1 MFTTFRRRTP
11 DAPMSTPVDHRSS
24 WSTQPTLE
32 AGTQHP
38 FPLSSRFAEDQDSVQ
53 DGTIRI
59 LLVDDYPEIRYMTR
73 RLLARHPGMIVV
85 GEAGNGAEA
94 LDLVRQVQPDV
105 VLMDVYMPIL
115 DGVAATKQLRSVY
128 PDLPIVLFTSC
139 DHDGYVL
146 EGVRAGAAGY
156 LLKDVR
162 TQVLVSTLRAVTEDG
177 GAREPAR
184 AGMNTP
190 HPVMATLVQ

>member
-1 MFTTFRRRTP
+1 MFTPFRRRTP

-24 WSTQPTLE
+24 WSTQPTLDR
-32 AGTQHP
+32 P
-38 FPLSSRFAEDQDSVQ
+38 FPRGSRFTEAHDPGQDR
-53 DGTIRI
+53 TIRI
-59 LLVDDYPEIRYMTR
+59 LLVDDYPEIRHITR

-94 LDLVRQVQPDV
+94 LEVVRQLQPDV

-115 DGVAATKQLRSVY
+115 DGVATTKQMRSAY

-146 EGVRAGAAGY
+146 EGLRAGAAGY

-162 TQVLVSTLRAVTEDG
+162 TQVLVSTLRAVI
-177 GAREPAR
+177 
-184 AGMNTP
+184 
-190 HPVMATLVQ
+190 